1 MATRQELQVQQK
13 RELDKKEEDTIPA
26 RVFLPT
32 ADIYETDDALNVVL
46 EMPGV
51 EKNSVDIRVED
62 GVLKIDGRLDFSKY
76 QGLQPLYT
84 EYNVGH
90 YSRSF
95 RLPSRIDQNKIAAE
109 LKDGVLSSRCPRSR
123 KPGRARYKLND
134 GRRAMSDAAVASLT
148 KKRAMPVSYGSL
160 PVAKQVEHGGNNR
173 FLVTLP
179 STAYSLLAPHLR
191 TIPLKRGVILYE
203 VEEKIEQVYF
213 PWRGDG
219 FALGDNAKR
228 SIRRERFGGT
238 GWGSR
243 R

>member
-26 RVFLPT
+26 RVFLPA

-51 EKNSVDIRVED
+51 EKNSVEIRVED

-95 RLPSRIDQNKIAAE
+95 RLPSRIDQTKIAAE
-109 LKDGVLSSRCPRSR
+109 LNDGVLSLVLPKVEEA
-123 KPGRARYKLND
+123 KP
-134 GRRAMSDAAVASLT
+134 
-148 KKRAMPVSYGSL
+148 
-160 PVAKQVEHGGNNR
+160 
-173 FLVTLP
+173 
-179 STAYSLLAPHLR
+179 R
-191 TIPLKRGVILYE
+191 TI
-203 VEEKIEQVYF
+203 QV
-213 PWRGDG
+213 
-219 FALGDNAKR
+219 K
-228 SIRRERFGGT
+228 
-238 GWGSR
+238 
-243 R
+243 